1 MRQTCSPLA
10 VNMTGHDDMDEVD
23 VIVCAELAELI
34 PGDLEMPI

>member
-10 VNMTGHDDMDEVD
+10 VNMTGRDDMDEVD
-23 VIVCAELAELI
+23 VIVRAELAELI